1 LNEVETIMTAKFKS
15 LAALLI
21 LLSLF
26 SCESLLF
33 TASLLLFFEGQTKK
47 VLVEGGSGTSHVF
60 QPPEVHVQFVVVPS
74 ARRCQ
79 RPRRARYAG

>member
-1 LNEVETIMTAKFKS
+1 MTLAGVDHSALAIADPLGSRLPGVARQRLVGDAK
-15 LAALLI
+15 
-21 LLSLF
+21 
-26 SCESLLF
+26 
-33 TASLLLFFEGQTKK
+33 TAVLFFEGQTKK